1 MLIIM
6 KVVVANVTFVTSN
19 NTKCMVS
26 TMPKPKE
33 SDYSFLERL
42 FTFNN

>member
-6 KVVVANVTFVTSN
+6 KVVVTNVTFVTSN
-19 NTKCMVS
+19 NTKWMIS
-26 TMPKPKE
+26 TMPQPKK
-33 SDYSFLERL
+33 SDYYFLEKL